1 MVNIVQSVLL
11 NSCSSLSPVKNTVIK
26 ITINI
31 KATPKKTYIS
41 PFFLVDF
48 RSPDFAAQNNPV
60 FAGAYFRFFHG
71 YKSEGGLRYHLIF
84 FLPKNRRFLEKI
96 FDKTASLLQSVDL
109 RKRGQKTATGRS
121 ADCKAVRL
129 LCVFSIVKIRGFASL
144 FSYIFSKIK
153 ANTPCFVAFVYDRKY
168 TSFYLLSIFNFCF
181 SLFENAQ
188 KLCNLHSVLVLQ
200 TFIYVI

>member
-1 MVNIVQSVLL
+1 MRCLCEYDEKLTPFSFSSFFKDCGKNYLIKGEERFLVCTIGRFTKRGWSFPCMLTDERMITL
-11 NSCSSLSPVKNTVIK
+11 FSISSLAIGN
-26 ITINI
+26 
-31 KATPKKTYIS
+31 
-41 PFFLVDF
+41 
-48 RSPDFAAQNNPV
+48 AQ
-60 FAGAYFRFFHG
+60 
-71 YKSEGGLRYHLIF
+71 
-84 FLPKNRRFLEKI
+84 
-96 FDKTASLLQSVDL
+96 
-109 RKRGQKTATGRS
+109 KRGQRTAIGRS

-188 KLCNLHSVLVLQ
+188 KLCNQNSVLVLQ